1 MRKRILFP
9 VLILCLLLLS
19 GCGKTPQKPSGN
31 TDKPPGGTQTE
42 AAALE
47 RLQGS
52 IAEQNAMLGVAFFGY
67 VDSESDE
74 AAVRTFAADSSS
86 LVKGYP
92 FLADC
97 TPVLTEGAELY
108 ALVPASKDTAVTV
121 YPAEISEDG
130 KYIDH
135 KDAPIYTGKPG
146 ETVILRCNLSE
157 ICSNVLISVTDGKG
171 ALEFHPMISLENGR
185 MVQEKGCYDFSVYA
199 QDFVE
204 SARQRLLAADEVK
217 DALQRGRKLL
227 STGDRETIGGR
238 DCPIFALGTDG
249 DEQFVR
255 EQLYAVS
262 GDRIYA
268 YSAITDSWE
277 SLGAE

>member
-1 MRKRILFP
+1 MRKRVLLA
-9 VLILCLLLLS
+9 VLILSLLLLS
-19 GCGKTPQKPSGN
+19 GCGKTPQKPSDN
-31 TDKPPGGTQTE
+31 TEKPAGGTQTE
-42 AAALE
+42 TTALD
-47 RLQGS
+47 RLQNS

-74 AAVRTFAADSSS
+74 AAVRAFVAGSG
-86 LVKGYP
+86 LVRDYP

-108 ALVPASKDTAVTV
+108 ALVPVNKDTAVAV

-130 KYIDH
+130 KYIDR

-157 ICSNVLISVTDGKG
+157 ICANVLISVTDGSSV
-171 ALEFHPMISLENGR
+171 LEFHPMISLENGR

-227 STGDRETIGGR
+227 STCDSQTIDGQ

-255 EQLYAVS
+255 EQLYAVA
-262 GDRIYA
+262 GDMIYA

-277 SLGAE
+277 ILGAG